1 MRKWLLGLV
10 FGLALLP
17 AAQLAGASDVKD
29 GNAMVKPAPH
39 DRYAIDGFVM
49 GKAELFG
56 YISDLKDR
64 EHLSGVVLR
73 RGGNDAQRK
82 AVGSIANTL
91 ELKAFEE
98 DGGEL
103 KAIPPTAPK

>member
-1 MRKWLLGLV
+1 MRKWLFGLV
-10 FGLALLP
+10 LGLALLP

-64 EHLSGVVLR
+64 EHLSGVILR
-73 RGGNDAQRK
+73 RGGSDAQRS
-82 AVGSIANTL
+82 AIGSIAKALQLN
-91 ELKAFEE
+91 AFEQ
-98 DGGEL
+98 DGGDL
-103 KAIPPTAPK
+103 KAIPPPSPK